1 MASPPAPRFA
11 PRLLACLALLGLAA
25 CSPAPKAGPET
36 AAPRLAPARDLETSQ
51 TSAAQSPS
59 FERETRGG
67 KLRLVFHADP
77 LPNLVYQLDCMAG
90 RHPCSRAAYEA
101 LWQDDL
107 GWDDADRRTLEAFR
121 ESRASFHG
129 RIEPHPTRP
138 LSPLPLP
145 HADRTVAARLAI
157 AGLVARTPDEH
168 VRFLG
173 LVTTPADALR
183 AQALVDHFR
192 PRFDRYWEHE
202 GRAHCEA
209 SAERL
214 AALFQREGLTG
225 HVERL
230 AGFYEADLPDGA
242 PLHFHLMARP
252 AHDSVDAAR
261 QIGGH
266 AVIEMP
272 ASERPEDRAPVVVH
286 EMLHHLHAAAT
297 DERLAALARSFV
309 ETNDPLAPASY
320 AILDE
325 ALATALGTAKA
336 LGRLDPPGLSRKLAA
351 PMGLYAEPMIDRVAK
366 ATLPFLDARLA
377 AGEGLHAPGFAQGF
391 LAAVREAFP
400 GGMPPIAHARPLVA
414 LVDPGFWPA
423 FHALDGAAMASS
435 LGGATAS
442 DALRAPETPS
452 LFAARAHW
460 GGAFFVTH
468 AEVADLARYESAIG
482 PGAVAAIRAEAR
494 HTRAFVY
501 ATQRSPGVYRFVFV
515 ADDLPSMNDLV
526 RALAAQRASF
536 EGTLE
541 VVSRSPDKR

>member
-11 PRLLACLALLGLAA
+11 QSSLVRLALLGLAA
-25 CSPAPKAGPET
+25 CSPAPKADRHAA
-36 AAPRLAPARDLETSQ
+36 AAPAPPDR
-51 TSAAQSPS
+51 AADAVKPAPTQGPS
-59 FERETRGG
+59 FEREARGE

-101 LWQDDL
+101 LWQNDL
-107 GWDDADRRTLEAFR
+107 GWDDEDRRALEAFR
-121 ESRASFHG
+121 EIRESWNG
-129 RIEPHPTRP
+129 RIELRRP
-138 LSPLPLP
+138 APVAPLPLP

-173 LVTTPADALR
+173 LVTTPADAQR

-192 PRFDRYWEHE
+192 PRFDRYWERE

-209 SAERL
+209 SAEKL
-214 AALFQREGLTG
+214 ADLFQREGLTS
-225 HVERL
+225 HVEAL
-230 AGFYEADLPDGA
+230 VGFYQADLPDGA

-252 AHDSVDAAR
+252 AHRSVDAAR

-272 ASERPEDRAPVVVH
+272 AGETPEARAPVVVH

-297 DERLAALARSFV
+297 DERLAALSRAFV

-320 AILDE
+320 AVLDE

-336 LGRLDPPGLSRKLAA
+336 MQRLDPPGLSRKLEA
-351 PMGLYAEPMIDRVAK
+351 PMGLYAEPTIDRVAK
-366 ATLPFLDARLA
+366 AALPFLEARLA
-377 AGEGLHAPGFAQGF
+377 EGKGLHDPGFAPGF
-391 LAAVREAFP
+391 LAAVRKAFP
-400 GGMPPIAHARPLVA
+400 EGLPPLAHARPLVA
-414 LVDPGFWPA
+414 VVAPGLWPA

-442 DALRAPETPS
+442 DAMRAPETPN
-452 LFAARAHW
+452 LFASRPHW

-468 AEVADLARYESAIG
+468 AEVADLARFEEPIG
-482 PGAVAAIRAEAR
+482 AAAVAAITAEAR
-494 HTRAFVY
+494 RARAFVY
-501 ATQRSPGVYRFVFV
+501 STQKSPGVYRFVFV

-526 RALAAQRASF
+526 RALAAQPAPF
-536 EGTLE
+536 EGALE
-541 VVSRSPDKR
+541 VVARHPAAH